1 MADPIP
7 GAAPPADSHAG
18 ERLRRDVIIW
28 LSTVRPDGR
37 PHLVPVWFLWDGE
50 SILIFSKPDQKIRN
64 LRGNPAVVV
73 GLDDTATGEDVVM
86 IEGTATL
93 LPPGTVDPTLAAYAE
108 KYAGKL
114 RGMGWTPASMAASY
128 TEAIRITPTRFRL
141 G

>member
-7 GAAPPADSHAG
+7 PAAPPADSHAG
-18 ERLRRDVIIW
+18 ERLRRDLIVW

-37 PHLVPVWFLWDGE
+37 PHLVPVWFLWHGE

-64 LRGNPAVVV
+64 LRANPAVVV
-73 GLDDTATGEDVVM
+73 GLDDTAMGEDLVI
-86 IEGTATL
+86 IEGTAAL
-93 LPPGTVDPTLAAYAE
+93 LPPGTVDPTAAPYVA

-114 RGMGWTPASMAASY
+114 GEMGWTPTSMATSY
-128 TEAIRITPTRFRL
+128 TEAIRITPTKFRL